1 MEFNN
6 DLPQKSELD
15 VLKERADLLG
25 ITYHPSIGVEKL
37 REKVS
42 AKLAEGEP
50 ADGAE
55 TPASEAV
62 PGVAPAETPA
72 EFQQRMINEAT
83 KLVRIRVAC
92 MNPVKKEWEGE
103 IFTTGNAVV
112 GTHKKYVPFNTEDG
126 WHVPYIIYEMIKD
139 RECQIFVTKTL
150 PNGNKTR
157 TGKLIKEFAVEIL
170 PQLTEEE
177 LKELAQ
183 RQAMAGSVG

>member
-25 ITYHPSIGVEKL
+25 VTYHPSIGVEKL
-37 REKVS
+37 REKVN
-42 AKLAEGEP
+42 AKMAEDTSD
-50 ADGAE
+50 AAAE
-55 TPASEAV
+55 APASEGV
-62 PGVAPAETPA
+62 PAPAETPA

>member
-37 REKVS
+37 REKVN
-42 AKLAEGEP
+42 AKMAEDTSD
-50 ADGAE
+50 AAAE
-55 TPASEAV
+55 APASEGV